1 VARKVSVGLEAD
13 VAGFLG
19 PVLESAAATEKL
31 DNKVDELDRSI
42 GKLAPDALKAGAG
55 LTAMGDSADRAST
68 KTEKLRDSSGRFV
81 AAGTEMAETAH
92 RAKESVDDLKDK
104 VDGLD
109 HALDKIPADALKA
122 GAAMK
127 LLSGDIKDVGTNFQA
142 VGDKSTAMT
151 VLDQRIRNTRGEVKK
166 LTEEFVKTGDVDVF
180 QRLGKASGNLSALTK
195 IRKDLVNGLES
206 AGDEGGRG
214 FVRRFVDSLGSG
226 SNSLMQGLSNI
237 PFAGILFKPIASAI
251 ESMPPEAQAAIGAAV
266 VGAIVA
272 ASAAIGAALNGALL
286 AGIGLGGLGLG
297 IAGQIGNPAVKAA
310 FSSLGKSLGTE
321 LTYASSSFAVPL
333 VNTAHIFQS
342 AMSVALQKLRLDL
355 DGLAPHLE
363 PLARAIAALFTHIGP
378 GLSEAFKA
386 AGPILD
392 RFAKE
397 LPGLGDSLSRF
408 FALMADGSKGAGDG
422 LSLLFLT
429 IETLIVGIG
438 GLIDG
443 LSHLYHWFLAPGRA
457 ILGWYDELTGKTA
470 GVAHSLGS
478 VAGGTDDLGNAAAS
492 AAPSLEELNSLLGK
506 TAVTADTLAA
516 KMTQKLFDSMMSIDQ
531 ANLSVAESLT
541 RVDEALKS
549 NGRQLDIHNKKGQ
562 ANREAILSAVTANMQ
577 LYQAQISAGVS
588 AKDAAAAYD
597 QNTAALERQLRKA
610 GLTQK
615 QIDGLIGKYKAVP
628 DKVNTAIAINGLTD
642 AINGLADLIRML
654 NGIPK
659 LKTTIVR
666 TVFTSSGNLASGQSR
681 LGGGNQGQYGA
692 IRMAEGGALVGPSNP
707 GTFLFG
713 EPQTGGEAF
722 IPLRGIPQS
731 RAMGLA
737 QVVGDHYGF
746 GVSPWNSGP
755 RGFTVNFTFG
765 GNLDSGLATWFMRAV
780 RRGDIQ
786 MSAS

>member
-1 VARKVSVGLEAD
+1 VARKVSVNLEAD
-13 VAGFLG
+13 VAGFIG
-19 PVLESAAATEKL
+19 PVDAAIHSTEKL
-31 DNKVDELDRSI
+31 DREIDSLDRSI
-42 GKLAPDALKAGAG
+42 GKIPLESAKAAAALK
-55 LTAMGDSADRAST
+55 LMDADVRQ
-68 KTEKLRDSSGRFV
+68 
-81 AAGTEMAETAH
+81 
-92 RAKESVDDLKDK
+92 
-104 VDGLD
+104 
-109 HALDKIPADALKA
+109 
-122 GAAMK
+122 
-127 LLSGDIKDVGTNFQA
+127 VGTHINDI
-142 VGDKSTAMT
+142 GDKSTSLT
-151 VLDQRIRNTRGEVKK
+151 LLDTRIRSARAEVKQ
-166 LTEEFVKTGDVDVF
+166 LADEFVKTGDADVF
-180 QRLGKASGNLSALTK
+180 TRLNKASGNVTALTD
-195 IRKDLVNGLES
+195 IRRKLVKTLDD
-206 AGDEGGRG
+206 AGDEGGQG
-214 FVRRFVDSLGSG
+214 FMRRFTNQIGAG
-226 SNSLMQGLSNI
+226 SNSLLQGLSNI

-378 GLSEAFKA
+378 GFSDALKA

-392 RFAKE
+392 RLAKE
-397 LPGLGDSLSRF
+397 LPGLGDSISRF

-422 LSLLFLT
+422 LTLLFVAT
-429 IETLIVGIG
+429 ETLVIGIG

-443 LSHLYHWFLAPGRA
+443 LSHLYEWFLAPGKA
-457 ILGWYDELTGKTA
+457 ILGWIDQFTGKTT
-470 GVAHSLGS
+470 GVAHSLGTF
-478 VAGGTDDLGNAAAS
+478 AQGTDDLGNAAAS

-615 QIDGLIGKYKAVP
+615 QIDGLIGKYKSVP
-628 DKVNTAIAINGLTD
+628 DQVNTAIAINGLTD

-659 LKTTIVR
+659 VKTTIVR